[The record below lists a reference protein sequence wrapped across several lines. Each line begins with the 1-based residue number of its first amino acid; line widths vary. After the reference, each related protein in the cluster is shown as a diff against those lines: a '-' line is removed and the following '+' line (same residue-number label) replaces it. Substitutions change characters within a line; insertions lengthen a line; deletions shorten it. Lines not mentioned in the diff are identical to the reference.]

1 MNSKSSAKPLRVVV
15 IGGGSGGHITPVLSV
30 AHELKQ
36 LQPDCQIYYVGQ
48 TGDALGDIPAQHPAI
63 NQVHTVRAGKF
74 RRYHGEGLRQLL
86 DLPTT
91 AKNIRDIAYV
101 ATGFAQSYRLLRRI
115 RPDVIF
121 TRGSFVSVPVALA
134 GRALGIPYI
143 THDSDAIPSLANRL
157 MASGAALH
165 AVALP
170 KELYP
175 YPSDKTITTGI
186 PISHEFRPR
195 TQKEINIVK
204 ERLGFSVNQ
213 RVVVVT
219 GGGLGAVRL
228 NNAVEA
234 IVADLLAANP
244 DVVVAHLT
252 GRNNEQK
259 VSKYYDTQ
267 LADTARGR
275 VIVVGYTTKLFEY
288 SAVAEVVISR
298 AGGTAMAEFAAQGK
312 ACIIVP
318 NPQLTGGH
326 QSKNAQALADR
337 QAIRVVEEDEL
348 KRNPSALLAPL
359 QALLDDPAAVRQLSE
374 TLHAM
379 ARPDAAKQLAM
390 VLLEQANKHKQ
401 PPKET
406 SPNETVQAS

>member
-1 MNSKSSAKPLRVVV
+1 MSKGSKPLRVVV

-36 LQPDCQIYYVGQ
+36 LQPDCQIFYIGQ

-63 NQVHTVRAGKF
+63 DQVYTVRAGKF
-74 RRYHGEGLRQLL
+74 RRYHGEGFRQLL

-101 ATGFAQSYRLLRRI
+101 ATGIAQSYRLLRRL

-134 GRALGIPYI
+134 ARKLGIPYI

-157 MASGAALH
+157 MAGGAALH

-175 YPSDKTITTGI
+175 YPADKTVTTGI
-186 PISHEFRPR
+186 PISHEFRLR
-195 TQKEINIVK
+195 SRQEIREIK
-204 ERLGFSVNQ
+204 ERLGFGQDQ
-213 RVVVVT
+213 RIVVVT
-219 GGGLGAVRL
+219 GGGLGAARL
-228 NNAVEA
+228 NNAVQA
-234 IVADLLAANP
+234 IAADLLTANP
-244 DVVVAHLT
+244 DVILVHLT
-252 GRNNEQK
+252 GRNNERNVTQ
-259 VSKYYDTQ
+259 YYDTH

-275 VIVVGYTTKLFEY
+275 IVVVGYTTKLFEY

-326 QSKNAQALADR
+326 QSKNAQALLDR
-337 QAIRVVEEDEL
+337 QAIRVVEEAEL
-348 KRNPSALLAPL
+348 AQNPEALLAPL
-359 QALLDDPAAVRQLSE
+359 QALLDDPAAMRRLGEV
-374 TLHAM
+374 LHAM
-379 ARPDAAKQLAM
+379 AQPDATKQLAM
-390 VLLEQANKHKQ
+390 LLLDQVNKHKQ
-401 PPKET
+401 SPKET
-406 SPNETVQAS
+406 LPHETL

>member
-1 MNSKSSAKPLRVVV
+1 MSQDVKPLRVVV

-36 LQPDCQIYYVGQ
+36 LRPDCQIFYIGQ

-63 NQVHTVRAGKF
+63 DRVYTVRAGKF
-74 RRYHGEGLRQLL
+74 RRYHGEGFRQLL

-101 ATGFAQSYRLLRRI
+101 ATGVAQSYRLLRRL

-134 GRALGIPYI
+134 ARTLGVPYI
-143 THDSDAIPSLANRL
+143 THDSDVIPSLANRL
-157 MASGAALH
+157 IAGGAVLH

-175 YPSDKTITTGI
+175 YPADKTITTGI
-186 PISHEFRPR
+186 PISHEFKPR
-195 TQKEINIVK
+195 NQKATAEIK
-204 ERLGFSVNQ
+204 ERLGFGQDQ
-213 RVVVVT
+213 RIVVVT
-219 GGGLGAVRL
+219 GGGLGAARL
-228 NNAVEA
+228 NSAVMVVA
-234 IVADLLAANP
+234 ADLLAANP
-244 DVVVAHLT
+244 DVILVHLT
-252 GRNNEQK
+252 GRNNESD

-275 VIVVGYTTKLFEY
+275 VVVVGYTTRLFEY
-288 SAVAEVVISR
+288 STVAEVVISR
-298 AGGTAMAEFAAQGK
+298 AGGTAMAEFAALGK

-337 QAIRVVEEDEL
+337 QAIRVVEEVEL
-348 KRNPSALLAPL
+348 KQNPRALLAPL
-359 QALLDDPAAVRQLSE
+359 QALLDDPAAIRQLGE

-379 ARPDAAKQLAM
+379 AQPDAARRLAM
-390 VLLEQANKHKQ
+390 VLLEQASKHKHSS
-401 PPKET
+401 KET
-406 SPNETVQAS
+406 PPHETVQAN